1 MGCVPVATTAKEAS
15 MAKLTVSDLDLKGR
29 RVLMRVDFNVPLQ
42 AGRVANDKRLRA
54 ALPTIRHILKHSGR
68 LILMSHLG
76 RPKGKRAPELSLKPC
91 AAALEMLLGQT
102 VAFADDCIGP
112 SVTAAVSALGA
123 GQVLLLENLRFHQEE
138 TENDEAFS
146 RALAELGD
154 LYVNDAFGTA
164 HRAHASTEGVTRFID
179 RCAMGFLVEKEIAY
193 LGDAIASPERPF
205 VAILGGAKIS
215 GKIDVIG
222 SLLPKVDR
230 LIIGGGMA
238 YTFFKAQGLEI
249 GKSLVEAD
257 KVDLARSLLE
267 TGGEKLVLPVDC
279 LCTDRFDFDARSV
292 GELTPTAVSAIPV
305 DGIALDIGPASV
317 SLFENMLSDARTI
330 VWNGPMGVFEVD
342 ATAGGT
348 TAVARAMASA
358 TEKGAVTVIGG
369 GDSAAAVEKA
379 GLADRMTHI
388 STGGGASLEFLEGK
402 ELPGV
407 SALTDR

>member
-1 MGCVPVATTAKEAS
+1 
-15 MAKLTVSDLDLKGR
+15 MAKLTVSDLDVKGR

-76 RPKGKRAPELSLKPC
+76 RPKGKRMPELSLKPC
-91 AAALEMLLGQT
+91 AAALEMLLGQP

-112 SVTAAVSALGA
+112 CAKAAVSALGA

-138 TENDEAFS
+138 TENDEAFA

-164 HRAHASTEGVTRFID
+164 HRAHASTAGVTRFID

-238 YTFFKAQGLEI
+238 YTFFKAKGLEI

-317 SLFENMLSDARTI
+317 SLFENLLSDARTI
-330 VWNGPMGVFEVD
+330 VWNGPMGVFEID

-348 TAVARAMASA
+348 DAVARAMASA
-358 TEKGAVTVIGG
+358 TQKGAVTVIGG